1 MPAKSEILTAA
12 TPLRAASR
20 SEERRGEKITER
32 TAKRESERGKEE
44 RERRQCAL
52 LRN

>member
-12 TPLRAASR
+12 APLRK
-20 SEERRGEKITER
+20 GGKITER
-32 TAKRESERGKEE
+32 EREIERDRDREE
-44 RERRQCAL
+44 EGEKERRQCAL